1 MTVASE
7 RIWDSKEAEKVYMAP
22 GSSQA
27 PPPLLPLNAVSSSLI
42 TGRKWKV
49 RRAFSLKD
57 MASSHTPVSL

>member
-7 RIWDSKEAEKVYMAP
+7 RIWDSREAEKVYMA